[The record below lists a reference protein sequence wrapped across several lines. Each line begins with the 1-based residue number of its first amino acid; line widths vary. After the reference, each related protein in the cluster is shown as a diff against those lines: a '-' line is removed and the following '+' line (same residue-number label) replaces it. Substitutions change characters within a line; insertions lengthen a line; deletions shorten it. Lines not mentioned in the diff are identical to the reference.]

1 MIEEK
6 SVLDLVLEHEKEGEI
21 VFRGAEDIMSM
32 DIKTF
37 IQQPADGI
45 LYDLNRDKVT
55 LLSQYSQENIRWI
68 NDYAVA
74 VTITALRAANDE
86 LIECLRKEIAEKER
100 IQSELDNPVRTG
112 VCEVCHDE
120 CVEEAGRL
128 RKKARDWE
136 LCASQLRRYF
146 ELVEK

>member
-1 MIEEK
+1 MSEEN
-6 SVLDLVLEHEKEGEI
+6 SELDLILNHEKNGII
-21 VFRGAEDIMSM
+21 VFMGAEGIMGAE
-32 DIKTF
+32 IKKF
-37 IQQPADGI
+37 IQQPAEGI

-74 VTITALRAANDE
+74 VTITALRAEIDE
-86 LIECLRKEIAEKER
+86 LKKL
-100 IQSELDNPVRTG
+100 LDDPVRTG